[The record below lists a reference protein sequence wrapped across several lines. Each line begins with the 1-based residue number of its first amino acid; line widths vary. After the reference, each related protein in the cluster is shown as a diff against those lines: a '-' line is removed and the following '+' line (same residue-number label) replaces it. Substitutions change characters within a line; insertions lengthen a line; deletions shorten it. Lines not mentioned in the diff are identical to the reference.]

1 MCLKLMMITVRSASS
16 WSGGDDVRTG
26 SSKIFAIQFLVVLI
40 SNLEI
45 KKRSKNSVTRKSAIL
60 IFFFWIEIWTSLQR
74 FFDLKNSG
82 IRPWPHLGS
91 QTTFTKNSKVFK
103 KILKYVLTGQPPCY
117 WFWFLIFKGSLQVC
131 FQKILN

>member
-60 IFFFWIEIWTSLQR
+60 IFFFFGSR
-74 FFDLKNSG
+74 FELHFN
-82 IRPWPHLGS
+82 GS
-91 QTTFTKNSKVFK
+91 ST
-103 KILKYVLTGQPPCY
+103 
-117 WFWFLIFKGSLQVC
+117 
-131 FQKILN
+131 